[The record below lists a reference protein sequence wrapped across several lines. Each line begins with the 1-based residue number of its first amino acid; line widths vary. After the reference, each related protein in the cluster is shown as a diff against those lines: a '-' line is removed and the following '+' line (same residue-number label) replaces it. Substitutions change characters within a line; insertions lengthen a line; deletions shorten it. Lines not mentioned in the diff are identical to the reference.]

1 MNVLFTASEAVPFLK
16 TGGLA
21 DVIGALPKELKKQG
35 VNAQVIL
42 PKYGNIPKQL
52 KEKMVH
58 KTSITV
64 PVGWRNQFCGIEYL
78 EYDGIAF
85 YFIDN
90 EYYFRRGDGVY
101 GFYDD
106 GERYAYFCRAV
117 LEAMPYLSEKPDIIH
132 CHDWQTGMISV
143 LMKAHFR
150 DHPYYQGIKTM
161 FTIHN
166 LRYQGV
172 FPKGILHD
180 LLDLSELYYY
190 PDGLEFYGNVSFMK
204 AGLVYSDIVT
214 TVSPTYAQEIQMPDY
229 GERLDGLLR
238 KRSHELKGIVNG
250 VDYALYNPET
260 DPYLFSNYTK
270 YSYEEK
276 RMNKLGLQEKVGL
289 PVDDM
294 KPLIAVITRLTDQKG
309 IDLILHVLQDILVLD
324 LQLII
329 LGTGERE
336 YENSLKE
343 AAWQSPNKCSVHIYF
358 DEGLARQIYAASD
371 LFLMPSQFEPCGISQ
386 LLALRY
392 GSLPIVRETG
402 GLKDTVQ
409 RYNQNTKEGAGFSFT
424 NYDAHDMLYTIKQ
437 AVELYHQDK
446 DTWSDLVWKA
456 MSKDFSW
463 TASAKEYKEVYR
475 SLMNLPPLS

>member
-1 MNVLFTASEAVPFLK
+1 MNILFAASEAVPFLK

-35 VNAQVIL
+35 VNVQVIL
-42 PKYGNIPKQL
+42 PKYENIPKQF

-58 KTSITV
+58 KTSITI

-78 EYDGIAF
+78 EHDGITF

-90 EYYFRRGDGVY
+90 EYYFKRGDVVY

-117 LEAMPYLSEKPDIIH
+117 LEALPYLNEKPDIIH

-143 LMKAHFR
+143 LMKAHYR
-150 DHPYYQGIKTM
+150 KSPYYQGIKTM

-180 LLDLSELYYY
+180 LLDLSELYYHA
-190 PDGLEFYGNVSFMK
+190 DGLEFYGNVSFMK
-204 AGLVYSDIVT
+204 AGLVYSEMVT
-214 TVSPTYAQEIQMPDY
+214 TVSPTYAQEIQMPYY
-229 GERLDGLLR
+229 GEKLDGVLR
-238 KRSHELKGIVNG
+238 KRSHELYGIVNG
-250 VDYALYNPET
+250 VDYDLYNPET
-260 DPYLFSNYTK
+260 DPNLFSNYTK

-276 RMNKLGLQEKVGL
+276 RVNKLALQESIGL
-289 PVDDM
+289 PVDEM
-294 KPLIAVITRLTDQKG
+294 KPLLAVITRLTDQKG
-309 IDLILHVLQDILVLD
+309 IDLILHVLHDILNID
-324 LQLII
+324 LQLIV
-329 LGTGERE
+329 LGTGDRE

-343 AAWQSPNKCSVHIYF
+343 AAWQRPDKCSAQIYF
-358 DEGLARQIYAASD
+358 DESLARQIYAASD

-409 RYNQNTKEGAGFSFT
+409 PYNKFTNEGVGFSFT
-424 NYDAHDMLYTIKQ
+424 NYNAHDMLYTIEQ
-437 AVELYHQDK
+437 AVELYYQDK
-446 DTWSDLVWKA
+446 DAWSDLVCKA

-463 TASAKEYKEVYR
+463 NASSEQYKKIYKSLIKE
-475 SLMNLPPLS
+475 